1 MMAPDDSDSEHP
13 EIHRVGW
20 IAVLP
25 DDANA
30 KTQPNEH
37 Q

>member
-1 MMAPDDSDSEHP
+1 MIGTRDSDGEHP
-13 EIHRVGW
+13 EIHRVGG

-30 KTQPNEH
+30 KAQPNEH